1 MTGTSTSGVAVLGD
15 NPTRKEIVQNWN
27 PEDAEFWQKFG
38 KKTATRNLVVSIIT
52 LLITFCIN
60 TLAAQVAAQLGNAGF
75 SFSSSDLFLLTALP
89 GLVGAT
95 GRLVYTYLPAR
106 MGGRNFT
113 FVFTAILLIRR
124 RFGIKRMKANTSK
137 MDIVL
142 YMLMTLTIVL
152 GICATFS
159 NADGSFEYRL
169 SLTPWVRSIFIG
181 QPLVAQMAISPLI
194 YKAHIF
200 CGLTFFAVLPFTC
213 IVHMFSGITAGF
225 KYVGRK
231 AIVYRRRKIDE
242 RALRN
247 ERAPEFSA
255 RVTPSDK

>member
-1 MTGTSTSGVAVLGD
+1 MSPIDIFLWGVYPYIALTILVVGTIMRRVFFPRTWTSKSSQFLEAKNEMIGTPIFHLMLLFVVFGHLGMFIPKEVMDSMGVNEHMYHMAAFYMGGGAGVVLG
-15 NPTRKEIVQNWN
+15 
-27 PEDAEFWQKFG
+27 
-38 KKTATRNLVVSIIT
+38 
-52 LLITFCIN
+52 
-60 TLAAQVAAQLGNAGF
+60 LAL
-75 SFSSSDLFLLTALP
+75 
-89 GLVGAT
+89 
-95 GRLVYTYLPAR
+95 
-106 MGGRNFT
+106 
-113 FVFTAILLIRR
+113 ILLIRR

-142 YMLMTLTIVL
+142 YVLMTLTIVL

-194 YKAHIF
+194 YKVHIF
-200 CGLTFFAVLPFTC
+200 CGLTFFAVLPFTR

-231 AIVYRRRKIDE
+231 AIVYRRRKIEE
-242 RALRN
+242 RALAN
-247 ERAPEFSA
+247 ERALEFPA